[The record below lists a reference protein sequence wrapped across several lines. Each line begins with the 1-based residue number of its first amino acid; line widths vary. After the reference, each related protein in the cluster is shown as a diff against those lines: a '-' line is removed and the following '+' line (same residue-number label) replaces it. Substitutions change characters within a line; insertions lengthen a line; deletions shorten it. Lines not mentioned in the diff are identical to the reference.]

1 MLRLG
6 RITKVWHE
14 SRTADVLILDGSGPA
29 PVLRVPVLT
38 DPDTWNV
45 PDVEHSG
52 TDAGTGAR
60 ELFCALAPLGI
71 GRWAIVGFLPAAK
84 RPSMF
89 ADGRNMTRKSNGAYV
104 TSDKNG
110 NMELYHPSGTFVRI
124 GTPGHESLLGK
135 DLDEQFDIPANTAS
149 TPTITIGLAAAGVS
163 KGTITIKP
171 DGGISITTEGAI
183 DITTQGTVDI
193 TSEGAVSLTTQGAA
207 TITAEDTITLSTT
220 SDVSVTAG
228 TVDVTASETVTVLAT
243 TEIALTAPLITLTGT
258 VEIVGDLTITGGLG
272 FSGED
277 ATITSEKMTFSG
289 DVDVGG
295 DLNVTGDV
303 SSDAISLQS
312 HVHSDVTTGTSLSGT
327 PYTAPNT

>member
-52 TDAGTGAR
+52 TDSATGAR

-71 GRWAIVGFLPAAK
+71 GRWAIVGFLPGAK

-89 ADGRNMTRKSNGAYV
+89 ADGRTMTRQSNGAYV
-104 TSDKNG
+104 TSDKTG
-110 NMELYHPSGTFVRI
+110 NMELYHPSGTFIRI

-149 TPTITIGLAAAGVS
+149 APTITIGLAAGGVS
-163 KGTITIKP
+163 KGSITIDP
-171 DGGISITTEGAI
+171 DGTLSITTDGTVA
-183 DITTQGTVDI
+183 ITT
-193 TSEGAVSLTTQGAA
+193 A
-207 TITAEDTITLSTT
+207 TL
-220 SDVSVTAG
+220 
-228 TVDVTASETVTVLAT
+228 
-243 TEIALTAPLITLTGT
+243 TLTG
-258 VEIVGDLTITGGLG
+258 DLEVTG
-272 FSGED
+272 
-277 ATITSEKMTFSG
+277 AVTA
-289 DVDVGG
+289 
-295 DLNVTGDV
+295 TGDV
-303 SSDAISLQS
+303 TGAGIALST
-312 HVHSDVTTGTSLSGT
+312 HVHTGVTTGAENSG
-327 PYTAPNT
+327 PPFLEPA